1 MQRRFLYEEAAE
13 ATRRTIGDA
22 GSASRAIEQPSF
34 PFEQLSDIAEVES
47 WRKEIHRPVYHLH
60 KWWAQ
65 RLGSVF
71 RALVAG
77 TFAPADADILK
88 LFYEPV
94 RFPGPVV
101 FDPFMGSGTTLGEA
115 LKLGCRA
122 IGRDINPVSH
132 FVVRTALRDHRRT
145 EVVQMFDAI
154 ERDLAAR
161 LRGFFKAQLP
171 DGSLTDALY
180 YFWVKVVPCPH
191 CERPV
196 DLFSSFVFVQHAYAS
211 RHPEG
216 RAVCPTCGAIQR
228 VRYDA
233 EDVRCVGCG
242 EGFNPQAGP
251 ARGVNASCPGC
262 SRPFVIVEAVRRLRH
277 PPAHRLYA
285 KLILAPDGAKQYLAA
300 DGFDREL
307 YAKAV
312 AELKR
317 RPGSYPVASLEPGH
331 NTNQALNY
339 GYRYWH
345 QMFSDR
351 QLLCLGLLADRIRAI
366 ESQGLRELF
375 TCLFSGVLEFN
386 NMFASFKG
394 EGTGAVRHMFS
405 HHILKP
411 ERTPLEAN
419 VWGTPRSSG
428 SFSTLFESRVLRA
441 LSYREDPFEIRV
453 VRREGR
459 LRSEK
464 VAGLAAPL
472 GQAIADDYAEFAGG
486 RRVYLSCG
494 DSGSTDL
501 PDGSVDAVITD
512 PPFFDNVH
520 YSQLADFFYV
530 WQRHILGGNGS
541 HHEDTTRH
549 DNEVQHSDG
558 AAFTER
564 LARVWTE
571 CHRVL
576 KADGLLVFS
585 YHHSRNEGWRCVL
598 EALMRA
604 DFVVVATHPV
614 KAEMSVAAP
623 KQQAR
628 EPIDLDVILVCRKSE
643 LPEGQDWDMGAII
656 EESALEAG
664 GQIQRLAAAGR
675 SLSRNDIRVTV
686 MAQVV
691 RRLSRL
697 RLSTDLL
704 DALDAHAATVE
715 VAIDSLQ
722 AARRQ
727 VPKRSL

>member
-1 MQRRFLYEEAAE
+1 MQQRFLYEEATE
-13 ATRRTIGDA
+13 ATQRAVSDA
-22 GSASRAIEQPSF
+22 GRVRRAIEQPTF

-47 WRKEIHRPVYHLH
+47 WRKEVHRPVYHLH

-132 FVVRTALRDHRRT
+132 FVVRTALRDHRRS
-145 EVVQMFDAI
+145 EVVQTFHAI
-154 ERDLAAR
+154 ESDMAER
-161 LRGFFKAQLP
+161 LRRFFKARLP
-171 DGSLTDALY
+171 DGSLTDVLY

-191 CERPV
+191 CKRPV
-196 DLFSSFVFVQHAYAS
+196 DLFSSYVFVQHAYAS
-211 RHPEG
+211 RYPEG
-216 RAVCPTCGAIQR
+216 RAVCPKCGVVQR

-233 EDVRCVGCG
+233 DHARCVACG
-242 EGFNPQAGP
+242 AGFDPQRGP
-251 ARGVNASCPGC
+251 ASGVKATCPGC
-262 SRPFVIVEAVRRLRH
+262 DRPFVIVEAVRKLGQ

-285 KLILAPDGAKQYLAA
+285 KLILTPDGEKDYLAA
-300 DGFDREL
+300 DDFDREL
-307 YAKAV
+307 YAMAA
-312 AELKR
+312 AELQH

-366 ESQGLRELF
+366 ESEGLRELF

-453 VRREGR
+453 GRRQGR
-459 LRSEK
+459 LSSEK
-464 VAGLAAPL
+464 VVGLSAPL
-472 GQAIADDYAEFAGG
+472 GQEIARDYAEFAAG
-486 RRVYLSCG
+486 RTVYLSCG
-494 DSGSTDL
+494 DSGATDL
-501 PDGSVDAVITD
+501 PDSSVDAVITD

-530 WQRHILGGNGS
+530 WQRHILGGNGT
-541 HHEDTTRH
+541 HYRDTTRCA
-549 DNEVQHSDG
+549 NEVQHSEG

-564 LARVWTE
+564 LGRVWRE

-585 YHHSRNEGWRCVL
+585 YHHSRNEGWRCVV
-598 EALMRA
+598 EALMQA
-604 DFVVVATHPV
+604 GFVVVATHPV

-628 EPIDLDVILVCRKSE
+628 EPIDLDVILVCRKSGPAE
-643 LPEGQDWDMGAII
+643 EPHIGMGAII
-656 EESALEAG
+656 EESARDAG
-664 GQIQRLAAAGR
+664 GQIRRLVSAGR
-675 SLSRNDIRVTV
+675 SLSRNDVRVTV
-686 MAQVV
+686 MAQVI

-697 RLSTDLL
+697 PLSSDLL
-704 DALDAHAATVE
+704 DALDDHAAAVE
-715 VAIDSLQ
+715 AAIDSLQ
-722 AARRQ
+722 TAIVQARQ
-727 VPKRSL
+727 GA